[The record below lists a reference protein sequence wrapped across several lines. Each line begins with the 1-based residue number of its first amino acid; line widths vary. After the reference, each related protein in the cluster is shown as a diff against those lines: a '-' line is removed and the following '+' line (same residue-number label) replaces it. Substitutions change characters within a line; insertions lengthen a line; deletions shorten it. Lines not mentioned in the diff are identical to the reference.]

1 MKVWLEAA
9 GMLIAG
15 FLIAICAAVFLMV
28 TAGQMAW
35 NALGD
40 EDGQHRG

>member
-1 MKVWLEAA
+1 MKAWLEAV
-9 GMLIAG
+9 GVLIAG
-15 FLIAICAAVFLMV
+15 TVIAICVAVFVVV

-40 EDGQHRG
+40 EDGQHRY